1 MVFRFNLTFVFAL
14 GWAAAACGQITL
26 HQVELSGSIV
36 QVAPQAIAIK
46 AANGQNWTLKLRNGT
61 KIKVTGSA
69 EPEMLTAGTCVRF
82 TARIDKR
89 TSKGQDKIGNIT
101 IFTPTPGVAER
112 TLGVERANAHP
123 QGQDDA
129 HAAGPRRGPGMGPPG
144 PVPGAGPDPGPPAD
158 PGLPDEATDGGKA
171 PKKRGPAAK
180 GPDKSVPEVADYDV
194 CAQVVSFRGGR
205 LIVSVPNSFFKP
217 KVTVELAADAQI
229 GLDLGDPSVVK
240 PGDKLSAV
248 GFFIKPGFC
257 DVVESVEVA
266 LANPLAPPGRSHRPR
281 PAVHAGDTAHQ
292 SGSKAKPCASPRRER
307 RPWRPAL
314 QLPKR
319 PLARSR
325 RRKPPPSM
333 IWKRIIHLQRPH
345 RGPSPNLCRQST
357 WRRRPR
363 KSNPS
368 RKSPPKSRRKNPR
381 SRTTRKTFLRSS
393 GHVGLILRRLPNL
406 RSIPHGQAA
415 KSKGRF
421 HRETAVRS
429 SVVLGE
435 PCAGSR

>member
-112 TLGVERANAHP
+112 TLGVERASAHP

-292 SGSKAKPCASPRRER
+292 SGSKAKPGAEPAAGKKAVAAGPATTEKATGKKPEAEAPTIDDLEKDNPPAKTASGTKPE
-307 RPWRPAL
+307 PVPTIDLAPPAEEVKPE
-314 QLPKR
+314 PKK
-319 PLARSR
+319 PAEKPAK
-325 RRKPPPSM
+325 KPPV
-333 IWKRIIHLQRPH
+333 KDDE
-345 RGPSPNLCRQST
+345 
-357 WRRRPR
+357 
-363 KSNPS
+363 KDVFE
-368 RKSPPKSRRKNPR
+368 K
-381 SRTTRKTFLRSS
+381 
-393 GHVGLILRRLPNL
+393 
-406 RSIPHGQAA
+406 
-415 KSKGRF
+415 
-421 HRETAVRS
+421 
-429 SVVLGE
+429 
-435 PCAGSR
+435 